1 MNTLAKDKISSI
13 LKNAFSK
20 AAAAGL
26 LADAAGFDIASLT
39 GAVEVP
45 RDAKNGDFAATHAL
59 AAAKKLGVPPRSLA
73 GVLAENIELDG
84 TYFGSVSVAG
94 PGFINFTLSQ
104 KWYAEA
110 LRVIEN
116 EGEAYGASDSGRGER
131 VMIEF
136 VSANPT
142 GPMTI
147 GNARG
152 GVLGD
157 ALASVLSRAGYDVR
171 REFYVNDAGNQVAL
185 FGKSVD
191 ARYMQLVLGENAVEF
206 PEKGY
211 QGEDIKELARLIFD
225 ENGDSLAALPEEE
238 RVRRFI
244 AFGIPRNTERMKLD
258 LERYGINYDTWFLE
272 SSLHASGYVDETVEL
287 LIKSGLT
294 YEKDGA
300 LWLRNTDFGA
310 EKDEVLRRS
319 DGFYSYDAVDIA
331 YHRNK
336 FAERGFDRVINVLGA
351 DHHGHTIRFGATM
364 SAPALREALGIKNG
378 KLEFRLM
385 QMVRLTRGGETVK
398 VSKRTGKAITLS
410 DLLDEISV
418 DACRFFFNAKPD
430 NHLEFDLDL
439 AIRQDSE
446 NPVYYVQYAH
456 ARICSLIRA
465 LAAEGFAVKSVAE
478 LEAAPS
484 GAQLSALSG
493 EFEKELI
500 KQLALLPDE
509 LALAARELD
518 PSRVNRYV
526 TELAT
531 RFHKFYT
538 ACRIKGE
545 VPDILSAR
553 LKLADL
559 TRGVIKNCLTIT
571 GVSAPEKM

>member
-1 MNTLAKDKISSI
+1 MNTRAKDMINAI
-13 LKNAFSK
+13 LADALRR

-26 LADAAGFDIASLT
+26 PVDEASAAALQ
-39 GAVEVP
+39 GAVELP
-45 RDAKNGDFAATHAL
+45 RDARNGDFAATHAL
-59 AAAKKLGVPPRSLA
+59 TSSKKLGVAPRELA
-73 GVLAENIELDG
+73 RALADNAELSG
-84 TYFGSVSVAG
+84 TYFDSVSVAG
-94 PGFINFTLSQ
+94 PGFINFTLSR
-104 KWYAEA
+104 KWYDET
-110 LRVIEN
+110 LRAIEE
-116 EGEAYGASDSGRGER
+116 EGGRYGSSDAGGGKR
-131 VMIEF
+131 VMVEF

-157 ALASVLSRAGYDVR
+157 ALASVLSRVGYDVE

-185 FGKSVD
+185 FGKSLD
-191 ARYMQLVLGENAVEF
+191 ARYMQLVLGESAVSF
-206 PEKGY
+206 PENGY
-211 QGEDIKELARLIFD
+211 HGDDIKELAKRVY
-225 ENGDSLAALPEEE
+225 EESGTSLAELPEEE

-244 AFGIPRNTERMKLD
+244 AFGIPRNIKLMKRH
-258 LERYGINYDTWFLE
+258 LERYGIRYDTWFLE
-272 SSLHASGYVDETVEL
+272 SSLHSSGYVDETIEL
-287 LIKSGLT
+287 LTRCGLT

-310 EKDEVLRRS
+310 EKDDVLRRS

-336 FAERGFDRVINVLGA
+336 FAVRGFDLVINVLGA
-351 DHHGHTIRFGATM
+351 DHHGHTVRFGATM
-364 SAPALREALGIKNG
+364 SAPALREALGIEKG
-378 KLEFRLM
+378 ELKFLLM

-398 VSKRTGKAITLS
+398 VSKRTGKAITLN

-439 AIRQDSE
+439 AVRQDSE

-456 ARICSLIRA
+456 ARICSLLRA
-465 LAAEGFAVKSVAE
+465 LAAEGFEARPASEIDVA
-478 LEAAPS
+478 
-484 GAQLSALSG
+484 ALSG
-493 EFEKELI
+493 EPERELI

-509 LALAARELD
+509 ITLAARELD

-526 TELAT
+526 TELAS

-538 ACRIKGE
+538 SRRIKGE
-545 VPDILSAR
+545 DAPILLAR
-553 LKLADL
+553 LKLADA
-559 TRGVIKNCLTIT
+559 TRAVIANCLSIV

>member
-1 MNTLAKDKISSI
+1 
-13 LKNAFSK
+13 
-20 AAAAGL
+20 
-26 LADAAGFDIASLT
+26 
-39 GAVEVP
+39 
-45 RDAKNGDFAATHAL
+45 
-59 AAAKKLGVPPRSLA
+59 
-73 GVLAENIELDG
+73 
-84 TYFGSVSVAG
+84 
-94 PGFINFTLSQ
+94 
-104 KWYAEA
+104 
-110 LRVIEN
+110 
-116 EGEAYGASDSGRGER
+116 
-131 VMIEF
+131 
-136 VSANPT
+136 
-142 GPMTI
+142 
-147 GNARG
+147 
-152 GVLGD
+152 
-157 ALASVLSRAGYDVR
+157 
-171 REFYVNDAGNQVAL
+171 
-185 FGKSVD
+185 
-191 ARYMQLVLGENAVEF
+191 MQLVLGENAVEF

-211 QGEDIKELARLIFD
+211 QGEDIKELAKLIYD
-225 ENGDSLAALPEEE
+225 ENDDKLAALPEEE

-272 SSLHASGYVDETVEL
+272 SSLHSSGYVDETVGL

-336 FAERGFDRVINVLGA
+336 FAERGFDRVINILGA

-364 SAPALREALGIKNG
+364 SAPALREALGIRNG
-378 KLEFRLM
+378 RLEFRLM

-418 DACRFFFNAKPD
+418 DACRFFFNAQPD

-465 LAAEGFAVKSVAE
+465 LAAEGFDAKSIAE

-493 EFEKELI
+493 EPEVAQKGAPLLSLSGLPERELI

-518 PSRVNRYV
+518 PSRINRYV

-545 VPDILSAR
+545 APDILSAR